1 MRKKDT
7 ISFGGLG
14 VQLGGIWVFLG
25 GVFFIWGVS
34 EGSELI
40 WVFWGVVV
48 TLYMTP
54 TCRPCT
60 YVCRFCSFVCR
71 PRELKQGILLL
82 KSCIFPDLGG
92 KIAPPPELFFETVT

>member
-1 MRKKDT
+1 MLCYRCPHPKFFHDFHTPPPKKNFM
-7 ISFGGLG
+7 ILSQFHA
-14 VQLGGIWVFLG
+14 
-25 GVFFIWGVS
+25 
-34 EGSELI
+34 
-40 WVFWGVVV
+40 
-48 TLYMTP
+48 LYDAET

-92 KIAPPPELFFETVT
+92 KKPPPRIIFRNGNIIFF

>member
-1 MRKKDT
+1 
-7 ISFGGLG
+7 
-14 VQLGGIWVFLG
+14 
-25 GVFFIWGVS
+25 
-34 EGSELI
+34 
-40 WVFWGVVV
+40 
-48 TLYMTP
+48 MTP

-92 KIAPPPELFFETVT
+92 KNSPPPRIIFRNGNIFFFKSDQLDQNDKSKYCLKLNVKNF